1 VNKKNH
7 ISKQTDVAI
16 KTTVD
21 RYWLDLWNKVNQR
34 KSAKWSFR
42 IIYILLFIGIF
53 SDFIANER
61 PLICKVEN
69 KIYYPIFHEYLEKTG
84 ISNPYQMLQKK
95 DWNELDYEFYLNPP
109 IPYSSN
115 SFDLKNVYKGPF
127 STQEIKSTRYRH
139 WLGTSDL
146 GKDVLAGLIHG
157 TRIALLV
164 GILSMLIA
172 GIIGVFFGVLAGY
185 FGDKLFKISRIRVVF
200 NIIGLF
206 LFIIYGFLFR
216 KLAFLQGDFIL
227 EIIKSLAIGI
237 FIMAFMNLMAFIIE
251 KNQFFRKKVSLPMD
265 LLLSRILE
273 IINSI
278 PLILIL
284 FASLSVIKH
293 PSILNVILII
303 GFFRWTGISRYLRAE
318 LLKIRNLEYII
329 SAKAMGLKHFRII
342 MKHAL
347 PNAISPILI
356 IIAFGISG
364 AILVEATLSFLGIGV
379 GVDDMT
385 WGQLLSFARKKPD
398 AWWLAVFPGIAI
410 FITVTVFNLIGDALS
425 DVLRFDS

>member
-1 VNKKNH
+1 MNRKKH
-7 ISKQTDVAI
+7 ISKDNDVAP
-16 KTTVD
+16 KTT
-21 RYWLDLWNKVNQR
+21 LDGYRLGLWKAINKR
-34 KSAKWSFR
+34 RSAKWSLR
-42 IIYILLFIGIF
+42 IIYLLIFIGTF

-69 KIYYPIFHEYLEKTG
+69 KIYYPVFHEYLEKLS
-84 ISNPYQMLQKK
+84 IANPYKMIQKK
-95 DWNELDYEFYLNPP
+95 DWNELAYDFYINAP

-115 SFDLKNVYKGPF
+115 SFDLNNVYKSPF
-127 STQEIKSTRYRH
+127 SIQEIKSTRYRH

-146 GKDVLAGLIHG
+146 GKDVFAGLING

-172 GIIGVFFGVLAGY
+172 GIIGIFFGILAGY
-185 FGDKLFKISRIRVVF
+185 FGDKLFQVSRIRIVF
-200 NIIGLF
+200 NIIGLI

-216 KLAFLQGDFIL
+216 KLAFSQGDFTF
-227 EIIKSLAIGI
+227 EIIKSIAIGI
-237 FIMAFMNLMAFIIE
+237 FIMSFINLLAFILE
-251 KNQFFRKKVSLPMD
+251 KNRILGKKVSVPMD
-265 LLLSRILE
+265 LLLSRMIE

-284 FASLSVIKH
+284 FASLSVIQY
-293 PSILNVILII
+293 PSIFNVILII
-303 GFFRWTGISRYLRAE
+303 GFFRWTGIARYLRAE

-329 SAKAMGLKHFRII
+329 SAKAMGVKHFRII

-379 GVDDMT
+379 GADDMT